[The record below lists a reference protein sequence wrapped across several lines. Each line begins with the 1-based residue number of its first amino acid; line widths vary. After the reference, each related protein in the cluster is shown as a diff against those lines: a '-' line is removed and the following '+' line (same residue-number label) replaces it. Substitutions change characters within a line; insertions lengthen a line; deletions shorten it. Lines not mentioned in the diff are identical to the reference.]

1 MQMNLITFQSDNRIL
16 NKAFRVAA
24 GDIIG
29 NIVHFKDG
37 LLKEE
42 RPCLMA
48 GLDYITPWTRDAT
61 INT

>member
-16 NKAFRVAA
+16 NKAFRVAV

-37 LLKEE
+37 LLKE
-42 RPCLMA
+42 
-48 GLDYITPWTRDAT
+48 
-61 INT
+61 